1 MKQRWSVIF
10 YRALEI
16 AVVVVTYLVLA
27 LILYRVATWV
37 FGAIRG

>member
-1 MKQRWSVIF
+1 MKQRWSVII

-27 LILYRVATWV
+27 LILYRAVTWV
-37 FGAIRG
+37 FGALRG